1 MSVDNAAALIQYLLD
16 EKLVSTFFNK
26 KYQEQMVEIT
36 PRGIT
41 VCEMLSQLKTTSG
54 AAKKT
59 NKLIEKKENEK
70 DF

>member
-1 MSVDNAAALIQYLLD
+1 MPVNNAAALIQYLLD
-16 EKLVSTFFNK
+16 QKLVTTFYNK
-26 KYQEQMVEIT
+26 KFEEQMVEIT

-41 VCEMLSQLKTTSG
+41 VCEMLSQLKTTSE

-59 NKLIEKKENEK
+59 NKLMKEKEK

>member
-36 PRGIT
+36 PKGIT
-41 VCEMLSQLKTTSG
+41 VCEMLSQLKTTSE

-59 NKLIEKKENEK
+59 NDLMKKKENEK

>member
-1 MSVDNAAALIQYLLD
+1 MSVNNAAALIQYLLD

-36 PRGIT
+36 PKGIT
-41 VCEMLSQLKTTSG
+41 VCEMLSQLKTTSE

-59 NKLIEKKENEK
+59 NDLMKKKENEK